1 MGFAPSCFLLLLHI
15 LREEFTEMGICSRT
29 FLRKR
34 CWKNNNLD
42 GKTGVSCTFCEWGG
56 INFMTDS

>member
-15 LREEFTEMGICSRT
+15 LREDFAEMGIFSRT

-42 GKTGVSCTFCEWGG
+42 GKTRVSCTFWSGAAL
-56 INFMTDS
+56 TS